1 MPEQKPPDDPS
12 ERSSN
17 LDGQLLTP
25 SDIGDVN
32 RSRVIQAFCDYG
44 PLSRADLAKMAGV
57 TRATIGNIVL
67 GLIDAGLIEEIEA
80 PAPSGK
86 VGKPG
91 RPLWFGP
98 NAGLCGAVSI
108 EADRVQAALVNARGD
123 VIDEAV
129 EVFDDPSDQNDI
141 VGAVTRALDSVLPR
155 PRTSVLGI
163 GIAIPGVCDT
173 ATGS

>member
-1 MPEQKPPDDPS
+1 MPEQKPPEDPS

-67 GLIDAGLIEEIEA
+67 GLIESGLVEEVEA
-80 PAPSGK
+80 PERSGK

-98 NAGLCGAVSI
+98 NAGLSGAVAI
-108 EADRVQAALVNARGD
+108 EADRVQGALVNARGD
-123 VIDEAV
+123 TISEATERFGDPNDQKGIIDAV
-129 EVFDDPSDQNDI
+129 
-141 VGAVTRALDSVLPR
+141 RA
-155 PRTSVLGI
+155 
-163 GIAIPGVCDT
+163 
-173 ATGS
+173 

>member
-1 MPEQKPPDDPS
+1 MPPQMPSEPPDGP
-12 ERSSN
+12 SN

-67 GLIDAGLIEEIEA
+67 GLIESGLVEEMEA
-80 PAPSGK
+80 PERSGR

-98 NAGLCGAVSI
+98 NAGLSGAVAL
-108 EADRVQAALVNARGD
+108 EADRVQGALVNARGD

-129 EVFDDPSDQNDI
+129 EAFPDPKDQDGI
-141 VGAVTRALDSVLPR
+141 IDAVVRVLDAVLPQ
-155 PRTSVLGI
+155 PRSTVLGV
-163 GIAIPGVCDT
+163 GITVP
-173 ATGS
+173 